1 MPAMTAISLV
11 RIGALAV
18 GLTPAA
24 LAAQEAPPHRHVAVA
39 TEAPRAADV
48 ATVDAMVQAYY
59 AVITGP
65 ARQPRQWSRDRSLY
79 IPELR
84 FVATGVTQGRPY
96 ARVMRHQDFVA
107 STDSMFV
114 HDGFFEREIHRA
126 TRAYG
131 NIVQVFSTYEERR
144 TNDGPVTGRGINA
157 LQLFWDG
164 ARWGIASAVWVSED
178 PAHPIP
184 PEDLPEG
191 R

>member
-48 ATVDAMVQAYY
+48 ATADAMVQAYY

-65 ARQPRQWSRDRSLY
+65 APQPRQWSRDRSLY

-84 FVATGVTQGRPY
+84 FVATGVTRRGPY
-96 ARVMRHQDFVA
+96 SPVMRHPDVLA
-107 STDSMFV
+107 
-114 HDGFFEREIHRA
+114 
-126 TRAYG
+126 
-131 NIVQVFSTYEERR
+131 R
-144 TNDGPVTGRGINA
+144 T
-157 LQLFWDG
+157 
-164 ARWGIASAVWVSED
+164 
-178 PAHPIP
+178 
-184 PEDLPEG
+184 
-191 R
+191 

>member
-65 ARQPRQWSRDRSLY
+65 ARQPRQCARDRSLY

-84 FVATGVTQGRPY
+84 FVANGVTQERTDDG
-96 ARVMRHQDFVA
+96 VMRH
-107 STDSMFV
+107 
-114 HDGFFEREIHRA
+114 HDCLCIS
-126 TRAYG
+126 Y
-131 NIVQVFSTYEERR
+131 
-144 TNDGPVTGRGINA
+144 
-157 LQLFWDG
+157 
-164 ARWGIASAVWVSED
+164 
-178 PAHPIP
+178 
-184 PEDLPEG
+184 
-191 R
+191 